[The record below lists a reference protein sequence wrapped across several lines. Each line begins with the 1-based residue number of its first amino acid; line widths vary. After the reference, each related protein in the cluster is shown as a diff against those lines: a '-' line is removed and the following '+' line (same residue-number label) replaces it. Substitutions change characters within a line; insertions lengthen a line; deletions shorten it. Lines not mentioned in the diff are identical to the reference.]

1 MSKAI
6 ATTRSIERTS
16 ARNIR
21 TVDVGALSSAKTQLT
36 LTQTSGRTQ
45 ARFAKRGSGFCL
57 GAVTQGSAVAPGGFA
72 GQPTGGLIR
81 WATKASASVRLAHR
95 RWAAGSPAAVAA
107 LGSCKPRKTV
117 YHH

>member
-57 GAVTQGSAVAPGGFA
+57 GAVTEGSAVASRRLRGPAHRGPHTVGDQGIRFGAPVAPAVGRGFA
-72 GQPTGGLIR
+72 RDTSCTGQL
-81 WATKASASVRLAHR
+81 
-95 RWAAGSPAAVAA
+95 
-107 LGSCKPRKTV
+107 
-117 YHH
+117 

>member
-45 ARFAKRGSGFCL
+45 ARFAMRGSGFCL
-57 GAVTQGSAVAPGGFA
+57 GAVTAGSTSALGRLGGAAHRGPYPVGDQGIRSGAPGAPAVGRGFTRGSSCT
-72 GQPTGGLIR
+72 GQL
-81 WATKASASVRLAHR
+81 
-95 RWAAGSPAAVAA
+95 
-107 LGSCKPRKTV
+107 
-117 YHH
+117 